1 MQSAVELQEQLRAVR
16 EGHPLLVYR
25 RRDGPQE
32 IFSLRPAVD
41 SVVIGRGEGS
51 DVVLSGDPEISRA
64 HAILERI
71 GSDWGVRDD
80 GISENG
86 TFVNGERV
94 QGRRRLRDGDRIRV
108 GSVGIT
114 FKAPADAEAD
124 ATAKAASRGPSPIS
138 DAQRRVL
145 VALCRP
151 YRDEGAFTA
160 PATNRQI
167 AEELTLS
174 IDAVKTHMTALYERL
189 EVGDVPQQQKRL
201 RLVEIAF
208 GSGVVSLS
216 DLDR

>member
-1 MQSAVELQEQLRAVR
+1 M
-16 EGHPLLVYR
+16 
-25 RRDGPQE
+25 
-32 IFSLRPAVD
+32 
-41 SVVIGRGEGS
+41 
-51 DVVLSGDPEISRA
+51 
-64 HAILERI
+64 
-71 GSDWGVRDD
+71 
-80 GISENG
+80 
-86 TFVNGERV
+86 
-94 QGRRRLRDGDRIRV
+94 
-108 GSVGIT
+108 GIT